1 MLVVYFLPYALMI
14 LFFAFASSTLTQ
26 FIHFCLGL
34 YSDGD
39 GVAPGRIFSKLGGW
53 IYDKYHHQESKI
65 KGLEANIWS
74 ILFCI
79 VCFNFY
85 VNLFVFLLILCGGFF
100 VEVRWYWIFVWFTCQ
115 ASISSF
121 FTRKF
126 SL

>member
-26 FIHFCLGL
+26 FIHFCLGFENN
-34 YSDGD
+34 SVRD
-39 GVAPGRIFSKLGGW
+39 GRILSSLGVW
-53 IYDKYHHQESKI
+53 IYTKYNYQDDKNEGV
-65 KGLEANIWS
+65 GLNIWS
-74 ILFCI
+74 ILTCI

-85 VNLFVFLLILCGGFF
+85 VNLFVFLLTLWGGFF
-100 VEVRWYWIFVWFTCQ
+100 VEVRWYWIFVWFISQ